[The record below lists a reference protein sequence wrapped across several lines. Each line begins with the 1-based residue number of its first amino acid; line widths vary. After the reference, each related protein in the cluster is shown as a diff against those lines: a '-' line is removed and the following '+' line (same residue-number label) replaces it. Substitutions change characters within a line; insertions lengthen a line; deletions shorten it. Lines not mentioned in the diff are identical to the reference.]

1 MTQALFVDNEK
12 RSLLFRTSRRISITI
27 PHSIAKNLEERADFE
42 GRSISNLA
50 AYLLEHSLSEI
61 KNSLP

>member
-1 MTQALFVDNEK
+1 MTQALYGDNEK
-12 RSLLFRTSRRISITI
+12 RSLLFRTSRRISITM
-27 PHSIAKNLEERADFE
+27 PHSIAKNLEERSYIE